1 MAQGE
6 YNPNGAGG
14 AGTCSY
20 PGGTIVAPAGAPPC
34 PSSFSMK
41 QSKNGM
47 ATASHRAAD
56 GDDDDDDYNNA
67 SGVTS
72 QDKYEDA
79 ILAVLAKLIRS
90 YPQRVE
96 YELGKYGILVPKNA
110 TKEQLVAAV
119 VFGVHHSKELTT
131 ALYQD
136 IVDMESGGTL
146 NASGGYFSNDGTPA
160 QPGASSLFGNILAGA
175 AAATNMIQ
183 TIGNISGGKSNAK
196 GNTAAANQQKED
208 MTNGLNDA
216 VKAQDAAKGK
226 SKTGKYI
233 MIAIGATILIVGTV
247 LLIKKFGSKTTTT
260 APAA

>member
-1 MAQGE
+1 MAGQ
-6 YNPNGAGG
+6 YNPSGASG

-20 PGGTIVAPAGAPPC
+20 PSGATIIAPAGAPPC
-34 PSSFSMK
+34 PSFSSIK
-41 QSKNGM
+41 QTKGGM
-47 ATASHRAAD
+47 STLKRSAD
-56 GDDDDDDYNNA
+56 GDNYSNA
-67 SGVTS
+67 SGVTE

-79 ILAVLAKLIRS
+79 VLAVLAKLIRL

-110 TKEQLVAAV
+110 SREQLVAAV

-146 NASGGYFSNDGTPA
+146 NASGGYFSDDGTPA
-160 QPGASSLFGNILAGA
+160 QPQTASLFGSILAGA
-175 AAATNMIQ
+175 SAATNMIQ
-183 TIGNISGGKSNAK
+183 AIGNISGGKANAQ
-196 GNTAAANQQKED
+196 GNTAAANQQKAD
-208 MTNGLNDA
+208 MTARLNDA
-216 VKAQDAAKGK
+216 AKAQDATKGK